1 MTRDRSEEQII
12 IIVVFLCMLSNH
24 IGDYGYNHYRLNNHH
39 HQTQVL
45 KIVNFAGQPSDGSD
59 IPAPVLVEELQ
70 VLWLQ
75 LMMIR
80 MMVMVVMMLVIMF
93 KSILLRF

>member
-1 MTRDRSEEQII
+1 MIIINTTRDQNHQ
-12 IIVVFLCMLSNH
+12 LSP
-24 IGDYGYNHYRLNNHH
+24 GYNHH

-45 KIVNFAGQPSDGSD
+45 KIVNFAGQPNDGSD
-59 IPAPVLVEELQ
+59 MPAPVLVEELQ

-93 KSILLRF
+93 KSILLKF

>member
-1 MTRDRSEEQII
+1 M
-12 IIVVFLCMLSNH
+12 
-24 IGDYGYNHYRLNNHH
+24 
-39 HQTQVL
+39 
-45 KIVNFAGQPSDGSD
+45 NFAGQPTDGSD
-59 IPAPVLVEELQ
+59 MPAPVLVEELQ

>member
-1 MTRDRSEEQII
+1 MIIINITRDQNHQ
-12 IIVVFLCMLSNH
+12 LSPR
-24 IGDYGYNHYRLNNHH
+24 YNHH

-45 KIVNFAGQPSDGSD
+45 KIVNFAGQPTDGSD
-59 IPAPVLVEELQ
+59 MPAPVLVEELQ

>member
-45 KIVNFAGQPSDGSD
+45 KIVNFAGQPTDGSD
-59 IPAPVLVEELQ
+59 MPAPVLVEELQ

-75 LMMIR
+75 LMMIMMMIMVR
-80 MMVMVVMMLVIMF
+80 MMSVIIFM
-93 KSILLRF
+93 SIMLRF